1 MWDTMIKK
9 VKSAIYFYERKDEQ
23 ESLSFYNVVH
33 SLLIQRWTK
42 SSTPLHC
49 LAHSLNPREDPT
61 QVFLHQDIE
70 IINKRVKCL
79 KRYFPNEEDKRKVNI
94 EFTKFS
100 DSRCVFDDYDS
111 LNYRGIV
118 DAKFWWLIHGNKA
131 NLLQPIALRLL
142 GQSSSSS
149 CCKRIGALILLSIP

>member
-49 LAHSLNPREDPT
+49 LAHSLNP
-61 QVFLHQDIE
+61 
-70 IINKRVKCL
+70 
-79 KRYFPNEEDKRKVNI
+79 
-94 EFTKFS
+94 
-100 DSRCVFDDYDS
+100 
-111 LNYRGIV
+111 
-118 DAKFWWLIHGNKA
+118 
-131 NLLQPIALRLL
+131 
-142 GQSSSSS
+142 
-149 CCKRIGALILLSIP
+149 